1 MSLLT
6 TKQKLIDRLFAVVEN
21 RPEPWHTVKHYIQTP
36 EGKRELFYSR
46 EEEGLHQDVII
57 VTSTDTKLKGGA
69 GIIEVHPKELEPIYR
84 AAFDEFEAKY

>member
-21 RPEPWHTVKHYIQTP
+21 RPEPWHTFKHYKKFPNGEI
-36 EGKRELFYSR
+36 ELFYSC
-46 EEEGLHQDVII
+46 EQEGLCRDVVII
-57 VTSTDTKLKGGA
+57 TSTDTKLRGGA
-69 GIIEVHPKELEPIYR
+69 AIIEVHPKVLEPIYR